1 LVGLFVWSVGGRSVL
16 VGRLVRRSVGQLVVS
31 PVGRFVASGRSVGR
45 SVLVGLVD
53 RLSGE
58 SVGMLGRRW
67 VGWLAGR
74 SVCLVG
80 RSFCFGRWVGRSAGR
95 LSGRSVGCLVGQS
108 VCLVCPVGLV
118 DRLSVLSVGLLSGR
132 SFNRSM
138 CRPVDCLVGRSLG
151 WFVGWSAGRSLGGL
165 NLSKGIPGLPSQKH
179 FSDT

>member
-1 LVGLFVWSVGGRSVL
+1 MVGLFVWSVGGRSVR

-58 SVGMLGRRW
+58 SVGL
-67 VGWLAGR
+67 LGR
-74 SVCLVG
+74 SVGRLAGGSVG
-80 RSFCFGRWVGRSAGR
+80 LSRRSVVLFGRWVGRSAGR

-108 VCLVCPVGLV
+108 VYLVCLVGLV
-118 DRLSVLSVGLLSGR
+118 DRLSVGLLSGR

-151 WFVGWSAGRSLGGL
+151 RCVGWSAGRSFGGL
-165 NLSKGIPGLPSQKH
+165 NLSKGIPGLPS
-179 FSDT
+179 